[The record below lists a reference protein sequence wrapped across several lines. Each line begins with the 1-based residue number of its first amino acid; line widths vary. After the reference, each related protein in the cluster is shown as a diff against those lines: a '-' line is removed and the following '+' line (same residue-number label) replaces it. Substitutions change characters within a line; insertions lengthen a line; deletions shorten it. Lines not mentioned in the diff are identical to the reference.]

1 MTSPC
6 MILLWLWALKID
18 PEAKLPS
25 WILAFAVAVFM
36 AVVYFADE
44 INGVVVNVQEALPVQ
59 FDLTNVGMPVLHSG
73 AASQVVVYSGHTLS
87 YNSTTRL
94 PNWVAYELTS
104 DEVKGKEK
112 RTDKFVPDPMVNGTQ
127 ASNAD
132 YRRSGWDKG
141 HLAPAADMK
150 WSRQAVEES
159 FYMSNISPQDKKL
172 NRGVWKSIETL
183 TRDNAMRYGKV
194 LVVTGP
200 VFNAEKERRTI
211 GKNEVVIPDAFY
223 KVLLVEDKGL
233 RGVGFYCENVEGN
246 VNQVGLYARSID
258 EIEGITGIDFF
269 YTLPDD
275 IEEKVE
281 SSFDWKYWNTGGKK

>member
-1 MTSPC
+1 MARNIKARC
-6 MILLWLWALKID
+6 GYMALGTVAIFAIVAIIAITRPKICGGTQENE
-18 PEAKLPS
+18 PRYEFGLE
-25 WILAFAVAVFM
+25 LAIPQFAQS
-36 AVVYFADE
+36 E
-44 INGVVVNVQEALPVQ
+44 E
-59 FDLTNVGMPVLHSG
+59 
-73 AASQVVVYSGHTLS
+73 SQVIEHVGYTVSYSSELRNP
-87 YNSTTRL
+87 Y
-94 PNWVAYELTS
+94 WVAYELTS

-150 WSRQAVEES
+150 WSRQVVEES